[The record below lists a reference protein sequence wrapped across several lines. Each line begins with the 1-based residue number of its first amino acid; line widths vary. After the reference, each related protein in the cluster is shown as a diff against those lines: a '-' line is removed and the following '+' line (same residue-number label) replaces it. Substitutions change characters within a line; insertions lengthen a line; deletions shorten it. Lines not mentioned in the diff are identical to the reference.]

1 MYAGF
6 LDKLDIRDIGEQF
19 HSPNFHFHPYCLQ
32 RFSSLQLSS
41 EWAFV
46 CCLYKARLSHHN
58 QSLSTQILEDPAIKY
73 PTSCPQSIP
82 CLCAQGNELCRKA
95 HLQTRAVFGMNI
107 KRLLQQNYW

>member
-19 HSPNFHFHPYCLQ
+19 HSPNFHFHPFCLQ

-58 QSLSTQILEDPAIKY
+58 QSLSTQILEDPAIV
-73 PTSCPQSIP
+73 PVPSVTHGHLNTPPLALNPFPVSVHREMSCVEKHIY
-82 CLCAQGNELCRKA
+82 
-95 HLQTRAVFGMNI
+95 
-107 KRLLQQNYW
+107 RLVLYLE